1 MLGGGRI
8 DGQSFTHGFA
18 HADGPGNIVTA
29 GLDELFLFRG
39 DLLDLAVDCICDC
52 IEKSLIANGSV
63 GVGGANFI
71 LNGDKGLVT
80 KFDLAKKRLPV
91 HFEGNGEEEGR
102 SRRRQ
107 NAFEILIEST
117 QRAQSVRDGNEIN
130 EAGWG

>member
-1 MLGGGRI
+1 VLGGGRI
-8 DGQSFTHGFA
+8 NGQSFTHGFP
-18 HADGPGNIVTA
+18 HADGTGDIVTA
-29 GLDELFLFRG
+29 SLDELFLFHR
-39 DLLDLAVDCICDC
+39 DLLDLAVYCICDC
-52 IEKSLIANGSV
+52 VEKGVIANGSF
-63 GVGGANFI
+63 GVGGPNFI